1 MNLHELCCTDICM
14 HFTLKK
20 ALDGATV
27 QFKTGSIHA
36 LLGENGAGKSTL
48 AHIISGLLKPTS
60 GSITYD
66 GVPLYCGNG
75 AKPGIFMVHQNPK
88 LAEDFSVWQNALLA
102 AEKSSLKPYKKQAF
116 IKQLEQICASWNFQL
131 NLNKKI
137 NSLNDSERFYAALLC
152 RLAGKPDF
160 LILDEPT
167 AVLDAAQRAAFFASL
182 KKASAENLG
191 VIYISHNLEETLKLC
206 DTISILRKGV
216 CKATL
221 DNSDYKISE
230 SDVLHIMFDDD
241 AALKKPAPAAQSVPA
256 GQAAQSVQPD
266 KSLKIEEPKQTV
278 LAVKALTTSIKN
290 KKNLNGVSFECGA
303 GEITVIKGEKNGG
316 IALLE
321 NILTGINPPE
331 YSGCIELFGEKLKKI
346 SPALLRKNG
355 TGIVSS
361 KKYLVSSNPN
371 LTVKELLMPFLA
383 GDGFSNCK
391 KDAEAVQSM
400 IDAEK
405 IDISADEPVSNLSG
419 GMLQRLILARELS
432 VKPKLL
438 ILAEPVY
445 GLDYKTVRYLE
456 DRLTAAASAGT
467 AVVVLMADA
476 DDGFSK
482 WNCLYEIK
490 DGQIHK
496 RNDL

>member
-14 HFTLKK
+14 HFTHKK

-66 GVPLYCGNG
+66 DKPLYCGNG
-75 AKPGIFMVHQNPK
+75 AKPRIFMVHQNPK

-102 AEKSSLKPYKKQAF
+102 AQKSALKPYNKKAF
-116 IKQLEQICASWNFQL
+116 AAQLEQICASWNFQL

-167 AVLDAAQRAAFFASL
+167 ATLDAAQRAAFFDSL
-182 KKASAENLG
+182 KKARAQNLG
-191 VIYISHNLEETLKLC
+191 VIYISHNLEETIKLC

-221 DNSDYKISE
+221 DNIAYNTKESE
-230 SDVLHIMFDDD
+230 ILQIMFGGESQKTEGQKTEAHQTEKHAD
-241 AALKKPAPAAQSVPA
+241 LKVSV
-256 GQAAQSVQPD
+256 
-266 KSLKIEEPKQTV
+266 LKNEKQKV
-278 LAVKALTTSIKN
+278 LVVRNLATSIKN
-290 KKNLNGVSFECGA
+290 KKNLAGISFECGA

-331 YSGCIELFGEKLKKI
+331 YSGFIELFGEKLKKI
-346 SPALLRKNG
+346 TPALLRKNG
-355 TGIVSS
+355 VGIVSS

-383 GDGFSNCK
+383 GDGFSHCK

-400 IDAEK
+400 IEAEK

-419 GMLQRLILARELS
+419 GMLQRLILARELAPE
-432 VKPKLL
+432 PKLL
-438 ILAEPVY
+438 ILADPLY

-490 DGQIHK
+490 EGQIHK
-496 RNDL
+496 GNDL

>member
-14 HFTLKK
+14 HFTHKK

-66 GVPLYCGNG
+66 GEPLYCRNG
-75 AKPGIFMVHQNPK
+75 AKPRIFMVHQNPK

-102 AEKSSLKPYKKQAF
+102 AQKCSLKPYNKKAF
-116 IKQLEQICASWNFQL
+116 AAQLEQICASWNFQL

-167 AVLDAAQRAAFFASL
+167 ATLDAAQRALFFDSL
-182 KKASAENLG
+182 KKARAQNLG
-191 VIYISHNLEETLKLC
+191 VIYISHNLEETIKLC

-216 CKATL
+216 CKVTL
-221 DNSDYKISE
+221 DNSDYKTSE
-230 SDVLHIMFDDD
+230 SDILHIMFDD
-241 AALKKPAPAAQSVPA
+241 AGTTNAKISGKYTPATST
-256 GQAAQSVQPD
+256 VQTERQ
-266 KSLKIEEPKQTV
+266 IV
-278 LAVKALTTSIKN
+278 LAVKDLKTSARN
-290 KKNLNGVSFECGA
+290 RKNLSGISFECRQ

-331 YSGCIELFGEKLKKI
+331 YSGFIELFGEKLKKI
-346 SPALLRKNG
+346 TPALLRKNG
-355 TGIVSS
+355 VGIVSS

-383 GDGFSNCK
+383 GDGFSHCK
-391 KDAEAVQSM
+391 KEAEAVQSM
-400 IDAEK
+400 IEAEK

-419 GMLQRLILARELS
+419 GMLQRLILARELAAE
-432 VKPKLL
+432 PKLL
-438 ILAEPVY
+438 ILADPLY

>member
-1 MNLHELCCTDICM
+1 M
-14 HFTLKK
+14 HFTHKK

-66 GVPLYCGNG
+66 GEPLYCRNG
-75 AKPGIFMVHQNPK
+75 AKPRIFMVHQNPK
-88 LAEDFSVWQNALLA
+88 LAEDFSIWQNALLA
-102 AEKSSLKPYKKQAF
+102 AQKSALKPYNKKAF
-116 IKQLEQICASWNFQL
+116 AAQLEQICASWNFQL

-137 NSLNDSERFYAALLC
+137 NLLNDSERFYAALLC

-167 AVLDAAQRAAFFASL
+167 ATLDAAQRALFFDSL
-182 KKASAENLG
+182 KKARAQNLG

-221 DNSDYKISE
+221 DNTAYNTKESE
-230 SDVLHIMFDDD
+230 ILQIMFGGESQ
-241 AALKKPAPAAQSVPA
+241 KTE
-256 GQAAQSVQPD
+256 GQ
-266 KSLKIEEPKQTV
+266 KIEAYQTEKHADLKVSVLKNEKQKV
-278 LAVKALTTSIKN
+278 LVVRNLATSIKN
-290 KKNLNGVSFECGA
+290 KKNLAGISFECGA

-331 YSGCIELFGEKLKKI
+331 YSGFIELFGEKLKKI
-346 SPALLRKNG
+346 TPALLRKNG

-383 GDGFSNCK
+383 GEGFSHCK
-391 KDAEAVQSM
+391 KEAEAVQSM
-400 IDAEK
+400 IEAEK

-419 GMLQRLILARELS
+419 GMLQRLILARELAAE
-432 VKPKLL
+432 PKLL
-438 ILAEPVY
+438 ILADPLY

-496 RNDL
+496 GNGL

>member
-1 MNLHELCCTDICM
+1 MNLHELSCTDICM
-14 HFTLKK
+14 HFTHKK

-27 QFKTGSIHA
+27 LFKTGSIHA

-66 GVPLYCGNG
+66 GEPLYGRNS
-75 AKPGIFMVHQNPK
+75 AKPRIFMVHQNPK

-102 AEKSSLKPYKKQAF
+102 AQKSTLKPYNKKAF
-116 IKQLEQICASWNFQL
+116 TAQLEQICAGWNFQL

-167 AVLDAAQRAAFFASL
+167 AVLDSAQRATFFASL
-182 KKASAENLG
+182 KKARAENLG

-206 DTISILRKGV
+206 DTISVLRKGV
-216 CKATL
+216 CKVTL
-221 DNSDYKISE
+221 DNSGYKTTE
-230 SDVLHIMFDDD
+230 SDILHIMFDDD
-241 AALKKPAPAAQSVPA
+241 AALKKPSFPAQSVPV
-256 GQAAQSVQPD
+256 GQATQPD
-266 KSLKIEEPKQTV
+266 TSSIQTERKIV
-278 LAVKALTTSIKN
+278 LAVKDLKTSAGN
-290 KKNLNGVSFECGA
+290 RKNLSGISFECRQ

-331 YSGCIELFGEKLKKI
+331 YSGSIELFGEKVKKI
-346 SPALLRKNG
+346 TPAILRKNG
-355 TGIVSS
+355 AGIVSS

-371 LTVKELLMPFLA
+371 LTVKELLMPFLT
-383 GDGFSNCK
+383 GEGFSHSK

-400 IDAEK
+400 IAAEK
-405 IDISADEPVSNLSG
+405 IDISANEPVSNLSG
-419 GMLQRLILARELS
+419 GMLQRLILARELEP
-432 VKPKLL
+432 KPELL
-438 ILAEPVY
+438 ILADPLY

-490 DGQIHK
+490 EGQIHK